1 MQKMSKMKN
10 KSHAA
15 IKNHWRKQRKVRKV
29 AFEIKTEYLLEED
42 TPQVIE

>member
-1 MQKMSKMKN
+1 MLLLKITKEN
-10 KSHAA
+10 
-15 IKNHWRKQRKVRKV
+15 KVRKV